1 MISLSVGSLISL
13 LVILVLVS
21 GFFSGSETGVM
32 SINRYRLRHLAR
44 AGNRSAKKI
53 SKLLLR
59 PDRLLG
65 VILIGNTFANVLA
78 SSVAT
83 LLFVHWLGDI
93 GVLLSPILLTLLLL
107 IFAEI
112 TPKTLAAL
120 YPQKIA
126 FTAAWPLSLFL
137 KILYPVVWL
146 ANTVANGVLRLFGI
160 KVMKKTIDRL
170 SSEEL
175 RTVVLES
182 RGRISE
188 VHHDMLLRILDFQ
201 NVSVDDVMVPR
212 NEIMGIDLE
221 ESWEKV
227 LQSITGS
234 HYTRLPLYEDDIDNV
249 HGIVHIKDAIALLAK
264 GELNKNN
271 LRNLAREPYFIPE
284 GTSLHIQLVNF
295 RKEKRRLAM
304 VVDEYG
310 DVQGLVTSEDIV
322 EEIVGE
328 LATDVPTVSRQV
340 KPLAD
345 QSHAVDGSA
354 NIREINRLMNWQL
367 PTDGPKTLSGLII
380 EYLELIPDA
389 PTCLNLN
396 GYPIEILEVKD
407 NMVKSVKIFPAKEPL
422 REVEE

>member
-1 MISLSVGSLISL
+1 MVSLSDGTLISF
-13 LVILVLVS
+13 LVILVFIS

-44 AGNRSAKKI
+44 AGHRSAKKI
-53 SKLLLR
+53 SKLLTR

-78 SSVAT
+78 SSIAT
-83 LLFVHWLGDI
+83 FLFVRWLGDL
-93 GVLLSPILLTLLLL
+93 GLVLSPIILTLFLL

-120 YPQKIA
+120 YPQHVA
-126 FTAAWPLSLFL
+126 FSAAWPLSFIL
-137 KILYPVVWL
+137 KILYPIVWL
-146 ANTVANGVLRLFGI
+146 SNMIANGVLRLFGI
-160 KVMKKTIDRL
+160 KVVKKSIDRL

-188 VHHDMLLRILDFQ
+188 VHQDMLLRILDFQ
-201 NVSVDDVMVPR
+201 NITVDDVMIPR
-212 NEIMGIDLE
+212 NDVVGIDLDE
-221 ESWEKV
+221 NWD
-227 LQSITGS
+227 SILETITTS
-234 HYTRLPLYEDDIDNV
+234 QFTRLPLYEDDVDSV
-249 HGIVHIKDAIALLAK
+249 RGIVHIKDAIRLLAK
-264 GELNKNN
+264 NELTKKS
-271 LRNLAREPYFIPE
+271 LREIAREIYFIPE
-284 GTSLHIQLVNF
+284 GTSLHVQLLNF

-328 LATDVPTVSRQV
+328 LATDVPTVSTQIQ
-340 KPLAD
+340 PLAD
-345 QSHAVDGSA
+345 ASHVVDGSA
-354 NIREINRLMNWQL
+354 NIREINRLMEWQL

-389 PTCLNLN
+389 PTCIILD
-396 GYPIEILEVKD
+396 GYPIEVLEVKD
-407 NMVKSVKIFPAKEPL
+407 NMVKSVKVFPTSKVNESSD
-422 REVEE
+422 